1 MGQKWIIDV
10 IADLRA
16 FADQNGLD
24 LLAHQLDVTSAVA
37 QAEIA
42 TMLEGAPRAAN
53 GNEPCAITMKSP
65 ISGTIGCPPTE
76 SSMDAAHIPPL
87 GSDNMLNKITSGSIQ
102 L

>member
-16 FADQNGLD
+16 FADQNGLP
-24 LLAHQLDVTSAVA
+24 LLAHQLDVTSTVA

-53 GNEPCAITMKSP
+53 GNERQ
-65 ISGTIGCPPTE
+65 
-76 SSMDAAHIPPL
+76 SSTVFGDTRTGH
-87 GSDNMLNKITSGSIQ
+87 GS
-102 L
+102 

>member
-16 FADQNGLD
+16 FADQNGLP
-24 LLAHQLDVTSAVA
+24 LLAHQLEVTSTVA

-53 GNEPCAITMKSP
+53 TDESHSASP
-65 ISGTIGCPPTE
+65 FGDTRSGLRP
-76 SSMDAAHIPPL
+76 
-87 GSDNMLNKITSGSIQ
+87 
-102 L
+102 

>member
-16 FADQNGLD
+16 FADQNGLP
-24 LLAHQLDVTSAVA
+24 LLAHQLDVTSTVA

-53 GNEPCAITMKSP
+53 ANARQSQPEFGDTRTGH
-65 ISGTIGCPPTE
+65 GT
-76 SSMDAAHIPPL
+76 
-87 GSDNMLNKITSGSIQ
+87 
-102 L
+102 